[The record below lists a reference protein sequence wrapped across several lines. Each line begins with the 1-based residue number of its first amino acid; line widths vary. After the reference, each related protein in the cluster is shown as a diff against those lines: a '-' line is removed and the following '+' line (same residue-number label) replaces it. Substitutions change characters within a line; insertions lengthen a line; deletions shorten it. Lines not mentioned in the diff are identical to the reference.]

1 MKNAGRKFLPAP
13 QYIELYQLAMNY
25 HGVERSSLDTFS
37 TQVKVLFVRKW

>member
-1 MKNAGRKFLPAP
+1 MKNAGRNFLPAP
-13 QYIELYQLAMNY
+13 QYMSYINSTMNY